1 MKRTGLSRTLM
12 ILLGLFFVTMTVAFA
27 DDTDVYRS
35 SVKNNAMLVIDVS
48 GSMDWPVYDPNI
60 DYAAF
65 FEWAISAG
73 YGYDDKGLNDWY
85 VDKAAGK
92 LWDKDKIYLVSAY
105 TGYAEI
111 TGDDGVTKYAATGDP
126 VYEGSTRRQK
136 WVTGG
141 IIDTGW
147 QVTDWDNPAENN
159 TIETVTV
166 DDQVYVVYP
175 TEANLSVIN
184 KTDTAGYANSA
195 VAGQQLKNH
204 QDILLTDER
213 TDPRTGVAKDYGF
226 LGYLKAPGIYFSGL
240 FETGTWYTLTDDQ
253 DNAVSSS
260 GDERIYAFVTGNYL
274 SFIKLIE
281 DLHGNTP
288 CGSEAW
294 RYLCYQPGAQV
305 WTTVGIGAI
314 TNAEYG
320 SDYSSNRDENCGTID
335 LTQFSGR
342 KYLRIYFNRYRRRRW
357 DPWIPG
363 LDVENRTAGSD
374 SCSNSNSE
382 NDGVYFVDQD
392 GNVLHQLTAGVN
404 ETPEGKIYG
413 YNEDS
418 IWTGE
423 YDVTNVTKIYVK
435 FHVGP
440 NGGDNC
446 SDTDLGFRISA
457 IKWTAQDS
465 ATAPAASGTFT
476 CCNGNDGVG
485 QKIRSRL
492 ETAQNAMKIVVEET
506 RDKINWGLVKWS
518 GNGISLVTGLDAGA
532 DAVIAGID
540 TLSAGGGTPMGE
552 AMQEA
557 YDWIHD
563 YLSTHSST
571 SECSENYEVVMTD
584 GFPSGDD
591 VWNRIDKNSDPDP
604 VFTSSDYID
613 GDTWTGDPIQ
623 TSDPDYADDVAR
635 WMARGKCVESQDT
648 TGHDPDYN
656 VITHTIGFGLE
667 SPLLKNTAKDGCGIG
682 ITANDQT
689 ELVNAFYSLG
699 LSMSASVAFTAPVVS
714 VDEANRTQSGDKL
727 YMAFFKPV
735 VNGYWQGNLKKYGL
749 TYMPRTDCTGRS
761 DPEWT
766 VVDESEAIAGNC
778 DGSFKTSSQSYWSD
792 TTDGGEVD
800 KGGAGGRLKTRVN
813 DAFDIGNYYNRDIY
827 TYSGSALE
835 AFNSTN
841 VSNTDLNVTTDE
853 DRYKIIN
860 FMYGYTYDASTLTG
874 HVGEPVAKRSWILG
888 DMIHSEPRIIDYLNA
903 TGGLDYR
910 FVAIGAN
917 DGMLH
922 VFLDSPDTAT
932 INGKNYTA
940 GDEIFAFVPSDLL
953 PNLKLFENTD
963 NHPYMVDGSCNLFR
977 ATTKTGDYYDKTLVF
992 GERRGGRSYWALDV
1006 TAPDPALWTVK
1017 WHIEGG
1023 TGDYTQIGYSWSKPY
1038 FARIRTASD
1047 TVNEAVILS
1056 GGYDPLEDGF
1066 PEDFDDT
1073 NNNGIRDSG
1082 ESFTDT
1088 GGGTSGSY
1096 DKYNPGKDT
1105 MGRGIFVVDLSDG
1118 SLLFKAVY
1126 GDADNDED
1134 ETEDVTTGITQQYC
1148 KMKYSFPADISVIP
1162 FSESKIVMYAA
1173 DIYGQIWKITYDYY
1187 SDLSHT
1193 YTDTDSTKW
1202 QVKRIF
1208 AANPGSDLTSGNTDI
1223 AGAALN
1229 TSDTGRKIFYSPDVS
1244 YYGNCWTSKPVL
1256 YFGTGDRAHPRHAMI
1271 SNRFYVVADHNSLTD
1286 ETDLLNLTCDELDNN
1301 ADADH
1306 NGTVDAADDNRK
1318 TALEQV
1324 LENENICRGFYR
1336 VMDAQGA
1343 CSDESVSHTGEKIL
1357 SQPTV
1362 FFKNVYFT
1370 SYQPVFDDPCN
1381 PNGNA
1386 FIYALDYCWGKSV
1399 FNYDDEGTGNP
1410 TVRNIKDT
1418 YLLLSNSSIPSGV
1431 RVVTRGGH
1439 SAGLISAGGAVS
1451 GVGEDQSTN
1460 IPGPPGGVSQ
1470 ILWETK

>member
-1 MKRTGLSRTLM
+1 M
-12 ILLGLFFVTMTVAFA
+12 LLGMFFVTMTVASA

-73 YGYDDKGLNDWY
+73 YGHDDKDLNDWDA
-85 VDKAAGK
+85 DKTAGK

-105 TGYAEI
+105 TGYAVI
-111 TGDDGVTKYAATGDP
+111 TGADGVTQYAATGDP
-126 VYEGSTRRQK
+126 VYTGSNRRQK

-147 QVTDWDNPAENN
+147 EVTDWDNPEENN
-159 TIETVTV
+159 NIETVTV
-166 DDQVYVVYP
+166 DGKVYVVYP
-175 TEANLSVIN
+175 TEASLHVIN
-184 KTDTAGYANSA
+184 KPDTAGYTNSDI
-195 VAGQQLKNH
+195 AGHQLENH

-226 LGYLKAPGIYFSGL
+226 LGYLHSPGIYFSGL
-240 FETGTWYTLTDDQ
+240 FETGTWYTLTDNPS
-253 DNAVSSS
+253 NAVSSS

-294 RYLCYQPGAQV
+294 RYLCYQPGARV
-305 WTTVGIGAI
+305 WKTVGIGAI
-314 TNAEYG
+314 KNAQYY
-320 SDYSSNRDENCGTID
+320 SDYSDNRDENCGTID
-335 LTQFSGR
+335 LTEFSGR
-342 KYLRIYFNRYRRRRW
+342 RSLKIYFRR
-357 DPWIPG
+357 
-363 LDVENRTAGSD
+363 LDVENRYLGSCTYLNTGHD
-374 SCSNSNSE
+374 S
-382 NDGVYFVDQD
+382 NDCGVYLVDQD
-392 GNVLHQLTAGVN
+392 GNVLHQLTSGVH

-413 YNEDS
+413 CNETHEWS
-418 IWTGE
+418 GE

-435 FHVGP
+435 FYVSPHGNNNY
-440 NGGDNC
+440 NGN
-446 SDTDLGFRISA
+446 DLGFKITK

-465 ATAPAASGTFT
+465 ASAPAASGTFT
-476 CCNGNDGVG
+476 CCNGTDGVG
-485 QKIRSRL
+485 YKIRSRL
-492 ETAQNAMKIVVEET
+492 ETAQDAMKIVVNET
-506 RDKINWGLVKWS
+506 RDTINWGLVKWS
-518 GNGISLVTGLDAGA
+518 GNGISLVRDLDAGA

-552 AMQEA
+552 AMQET

-591 VWNRIDKNSDPDP
+591 VWNRIDKNSNPDP
-604 VFTSSDYID
+604 VFTSSDYKD

-623 TSDPDYADDVAR
+623 TTDPDYADDVAR

-648 TGHDPDYN
+648 TGNDPDYN

-667 SPLLKNTAKDGCGIG
+667 SPLLQNTAEDGCGIG

-749 TYMPRTDCTGRS
+749 DYQTRTDCSRT

-766 VVDESEAIAGNC
+766 VVDESGAIAGNC

-813 DAFDIGNYYNRDIY
+813 DAFDLGTYYNRDIY

-888 DMIHSEPRIIDYLNA
+888 DMIHSEPRIIDYLDET
-903 TGGLDYR
+903 TGSLDYR

-922 VFLDSPDTAT
+922 VFLDSPDTAN
-932 INGKNYTA
+932 INGKDYTA

-953 PNLKLFENTD
+953 PNLKLFEDPD

-977 ATTKTGDYYDKTLVF
+977 ATTKTGGYYDKTLVF

-1006 TAPDPALWTVK
+1006 TQPDPSLWTVK

-1023 TGDYTQIGYSWSKPY
+1023 TGNYTQIGYSWSKPY
-1038 FARIRTASD
+1038 FAKIRTAFD
-1047 TVNEAVILS
+1047 TVKEAVILS

-1073 NNNGIRDSG
+1073 NNDGVWESG
-1082 ESFTDT
+1082 ETFTDT
-1088 GGGTSGSY
+1088 GGGTSGTY
-1096 DKYNPGKDT
+1096 NKFNPGKDT
-1105 MGRGIFVVDLSDG
+1105 MGRGIYVVDLSDG
-1118 SLLFKAVY
+1118 TVLFKAAY
-1126 GDADNDED
+1126 GSA
-1134 ETEDVTTGITQQYC
+1134 DVTKGKDQQYLN
-1148 KMKYSFPADISVIP
+1148 MKYCFPADVSVIP
-1162 FSESKIVMYAA
+1162 FSESKIVMYGA

-1193 YTDTDSTKW
+1193 YWDPDSTKW

-1208 AANPGSDLTSGNTDI
+1208 TANPGSDLATGDTNIGS
-1223 AGAALN
+1223 ASLN
-1229 TSDTGRKIFYSPDVS
+1229 TADAGRKMFYSPDIS
-1244 YYGNCWTSKPVL
+1244 YYGNSWTSKPVL
-1256 YFGTGDRAHPRHAMI
+1256 YFGTGDRAHPRYAMT
-1271 SNRFYVVADHNSLTD
+1271 SNRYYVVADHNSLTD
-1286 ETDLLNLTCDELDNN
+1286 ETDLLNLTCDELDDQ
-1301 ADADH
+1301 ADSNGD
-1306 NGTVDAADDNRK
+1306 GTVNTLDTTRK
-1318 TALEQV
+1318 EELMVV
-1324 LENENICRGFYR
+1324 LKDETICRGFYR

-1343 CSDESVSHTGEKIL
+1343 CSDETENTHTGEKIL

-1386 FIYALDYCWGKSV
+1386 FIYALDYSWGKSV
-1399 FNYDDEGTGNP
+1399 FNYHDDGNSV
-1410 TVRNIKDT
+1410 VRNIMDT
-1418 YLLLSNSSIPSGV
+1418 YLKLENSSIPSGV